1 MQNSVLAGSRE
12 RLLVDLGQAVDRGDV
27 REVDVAAAAY
37 LGREDDLGAIGI
49 EAGVYVD
56 LLNLCR
62 RVVTTQHS
70 GFFVGVTVPPP

>member
-27 REVDVAAAAY
+27 REVDVAAYA
-37 LGREDDLGAIGI
+37 GREDDLGAIGI